1 MSKRIDLM
9 LLEKTKYKDYQSTIE
24 NMKKLNLGTL
34 YVSVNL
40 MTLSE
45 TRAEMVNDDFTTRLF
60 VAKIN
65 GQNHFY
71 IYGKKKGKKGTFNQH
86 CKNTFY
92 EYNSREDF
100 FTHII
105 KSSSNEKELF
115 LSDCQEAL
123 EVGRKLT
130 RDVEE
135 YEK

>member
-1 MSKRIDLM
+1 
-9 LLEKTKYKDYQSTIE
+9 
-24 NMKKLNLGTL
+24 
-34 YVSVNL
+34 

-60 VAKIN
+60 VANIN
-65 GQNHFY
+65 GQNFFY

-105 KSSSNEKELF
+105 KSRSNEKELF

-123 EVGRKLT
+123 EVGKKLT

>member
-92 EYNSREDF
+92 EYDSREDF

-130 RDVEE
+130 RDVEK

>member
-123 EVGRKLT
+123 KVGRKLT

>member
-92 EYNSREDF
+92 EYDSREDF